1 MCIFAFAVVCSSF
14 FSNAQDLDARSPH
27 PNGGSGQQ
35 VKADK
40 KKQKQQKDA
49 AKGIEMGKKR
59 HEKLQAK
66 NTKKMMK
73 QSKRKSKQ
81 WNEHKKEFFLT
92 RWFRKKHH

>member
-1 MCIFAFAVVCSSF
+1 MAFLILPSIT
-14 FSNAQDLDARSPH
+14 FSQDVDARSPS
-27 PNGGSGQQ
+27 PNSGSVQQ
-35 VKADK
+35 IKADRK
-40 KKQKQQKDA
+40 KEKLQKEA
-49 AKGIEMGKKR
+49 AKGIEKGKKR
-59 HEKLQAK
+59 HEKLQSK